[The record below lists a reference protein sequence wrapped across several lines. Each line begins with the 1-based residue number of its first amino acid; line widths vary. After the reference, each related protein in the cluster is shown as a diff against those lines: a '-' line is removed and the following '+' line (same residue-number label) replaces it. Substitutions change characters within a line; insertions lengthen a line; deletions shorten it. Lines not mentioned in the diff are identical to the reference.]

1 MRKMKLAM
9 LIVFCVMLFGGT
21 VVSFVLPDREFS
33 DVENRELAKK
43 PKITAKRI
51 LSGEYQKEYDTYLS
65 DQFFFRDKWVDLA
78 VREQIALGKKDFN
91 GVYLGKNNY
100 LLEKYEKADF
110 DSGQIKENET
120 YLTTFLNETEKRYGR
135 KHVRAMFV
143 PSKTTALTNALPAY
157 ADTIDWQSMI
167 RDLQT
172 KVDEPNLIY
181 DLTKTMQSHNEE
193 YIYYR
198 TDHHWTSLGAYYAY
212 RAWAL
217 QTGRKAKDLSDF
229 KRVSV
234 FDDFYGT
241 TYNKIHAGGAADVV
255 EKFESK
261 NPVKTKVVFD
271 DEEKTYSSLYFP
283 NEAKKGFNRYQYFMK
298 KNSFQVEITTKAH
311 TGKTLLLV
319 KDSFANCFVPFLTEH
334 FDKIIMIDYRYG
346 KMAMGNLLSSNSDI
360 TDVLVLYNTEKFL
373 QNKKLEK
380 LADIRKVR
388 LPAAGA
394 GDAVVADKGNQIVA
408 GHRLDVYVGAFLLL
422 APAFHQLVGAVAHF
436 AGLAVDQR
444 VVEGG
449 DVAGSNPHLG
459 VHQDRGVKS
468 HIIGIFLHEF
478 FPPGA
483 LDVVLELHPERAVVP
498 GVGQAAVD
506 FRAGIN
512 KAAPLGEGDDFFHC
526 FVGVLHH
533 VTSILCITI
542 VVYPVSRR
550 ASRERHKKS
559 RHRAELLLFGTP
571 SPAEIRPAA
580 RAGETLKLPAGKLDG
595 AVIAPGGGENGGKAP
610 QRLVQP
616 DLNRMGD
623 RKGAD
628 PAGGMSHQSGKLL
641 GSEHLCFGM
650 ELILEFSIVDFGIPR
665 GDNQHRMSIDKE
677 RKGFCN
683 PRFLTANRLR
693 REGHRRA

>member
-271 DEEKTYSSLYFP
+271 DEEKTYSSLY
-283 NEAKKGFNRYQYFMK
+283 YY
-298 KNSFQVEITTKAH
+298 IYIY
-311 TGKTLLLV
+311 
-319 KDSFANCFVPFLTEH
+319 ANCFVPFLTEH

-380 LADIRKVR
+380 LADIRK
-388 LPAAGA
+388 GESTM
-394 GDAVVADKGNQIVA
+394 K
-408 GHRLDVYVGAFLLL
+408 
-422 APAFHQLVGAVAHF
+422 
-436 AGLAVDQR
+436 
-444 VVEGG
+444 
-449 DVAGSNPHLG
+449 
-459 VHQDRGVKS
+459 
-468 HIIGIFLHEF
+468 EF
-478 FPPGA
+478 
-483 LDVVLELHPERAVVP
+483 DMN
-498 GVGQAAVD
+498 D
-506 FRAGIN
+506 
-512 KAAPLGEGDDFFHC
+512 
-526 FVGVLHH
+526 
-533 VTSILCITI
+533 
-542 VVYPVSRR
+542 
-550 ASRERHKKS
+550 
-559 RHRAELLLFGTP
+559 
-571 SPAEIRPAA
+571 
-580 RAGETLKLPAGKLDG
+580 
-595 AVIAPGGGENGGKAP
+595 
-610 QRLVQP
+610 
-616 DLNRMGD
+616 
-623 RKGAD
+623 
-628 PAGGMSHQSGKLL
+628 LL
-641 GSEHLCFGM
+641 G
-650 ELILEFSIVDFGIPR
+650 
-665 GDNQHRMSIDKE
+665 
-677 RKGFCN
+677 
-683 PRFLTANRLR
+683 
-693 REGHRRA
+693 

>member
-143 PSKTTALTNALPAY
+143 PS
-157 ADTIDWQSMI
+157 
-167 RDLQT
+167 
-172 KVDEPNLIY
+172 
-181 DLTKTMQSHNEE
+181 KTMQSHNEE

-380 LADIRKVR
+380 LADIRK
-388 LPAAGA
+388 GESTM
-394 GDAVVADKGNQIVA
+394 K
-408 GHRLDVYVGAFLLL
+408 
-422 APAFHQLVGAVAHF
+422 
-436 AGLAVDQR
+436 
-444 VVEGG
+444 
-449 DVAGSNPHLG
+449 
-459 VHQDRGVKS
+459 
-468 HIIGIFLHEF
+468 EF
-478 FPPGA
+478 
-483 LDVVLELHPERAVVP
+483 DMN
-498 GVGQAAVD
+498 D
-506 FRAGIN
+506 
-512 KAAPLGEGDDFFHC
+512 
-526 FVGVLHH
+526 
-533 VTSILCITI
+533 
-542 VVYPVSRR
+542 
-550 ASRERHKKS
+550 
-559 RHRAELLLFGTP
+559 
-571 SPAEIRPAA
+571 
-580 RAGETLKLPAGKLDG
+580 
-595 AVIAPGGGENGGKAP
+595 
-610 QRLVQP
+610 
-616 DLNRMGD
+616 
-623 RKGAD
+623 
-628 PAGGMSHQSGKLL
+628 LL
-641 GSEHLCFGM
+641 G
-650 ELILEFSIVDFGIPR
+650 
-665 GDNQHRMSIDKE
+665 
-677 RKGFCN
+677 
-683 PRFLTANRLR
+683 
-693 REGHRRA
+693 